1 MHRMADDTIVFTK
14 PAADE
19 VQPGWNDLKTR
30 VAQLEAE
37 RIALQ
42 QDNKQ
47 LRFLLERVAEH
58 RQKSHSELVNLL
70 AGLVSKLPIQDVG
83 GIVSR
88 LIEHNT
94 SVNQYLAALL
104 KGTAEADLPKPAIL
118 KNLEQTK
125 KELTAQVKPLVEELI
140 KLETP
145 IETSLLQGLV
155 EKPES
160 FFSPKM
166 VQANRCF
173 QKGQATRERIAR
185 EFGDEALPLFNDLT
199 TDPKLNPR
207 PKPDEIVLA
216 FKSDFESLLTQS
228 SLPAEK
234 KKALQALNQRVQRCK
249 SEQGRAQKNAFLKLS
264 LVLELLY
271 YYDHQNTEAP
281 DVIFAQRL
289 PTVIEQIVVTN
300 PQDNLDEKLIAQ
312 AETLLSHIVNPD
324 HRSAVVNN
332 IGKGGGTAR
341 TLKYVLKLRAE
352 KVPDVNEVV
361 PELVRHLVPPPKA
374 PPVQSL
380 IPTLRLIRPEMQERV
395 ARGIMSF
402 DKIPKDEAAALGK
415 AVAAE
420 LGLKKLE
427 ELVKA
432 AETISPEMERQRAWS
447 RIKELI
453 VQRSDPATVAAA
465 IRERLNSK
473 YDADELKESWLA
485 LIETDPM
492 SFIRIFC
499 QMPYRADGNTDP
511 IAQTVLETYVTRL
524 THPKYA
530 AVHQK
535 VMNSL
540 KNVFKANP
548 NTPVL
553 LNFVSLVKWVSPDA
567 ANKMSGDIGMPAAG

>member
-1 MHRMADDTIVFTK
+1 MADDTIVFTK

-19 VQPGWNDLKTR
+19 IQPGWNDLKMR

-47 LRFLLERVAEH
+47 LRSLLERVAEH

-83 GIVSR
+83 GVVSN

-94 SVNQYLAALL
+94 NVNQYLAALL

-125 KELTAQVKPLVEELI
+125 KDLASQIKPLVEELI

-145 IETSLLQGLV
+145 IETALLQGLV
-155 EKPES
+155 EKPET
-160 FFSPKM
+160 FFSPRM

-173 QKGQATRERIAR
+173 LKGQVARERVVH
-185 EFGDEALPLFNDLT
+185 EFGEESLVFFNDLT

-207 PKPDEIVLA
+207 PKPEEIVLA
-216 FKSDFESLLTQS
+216 FKSDFESLLAQS
-228 SLPAEK
+228 GLSAEK
-234 KKALQALNQRVQRCK
+234 KKGLQELFQRMQRSKGEQARAPK
-249 SEQGRAQKNAFLKLS
+249 SAFLKLS
-264 LVLELLY
+264 FVLELLY
-271 YYDHQNTEAP
+271 YYEHQNTEAP

-289 PTVIEQIVVTN
+289 PTVVEQLVVTGS
-300 PQDNLDEKLIAQ
+300 QDNLDEKLITQ
-312 AETLLSHIVNPD
+312 AEALLTLIINPD
-324 HRSAVVNN
+324 HRSAVINN
-332 IGKGGGTAR
+332 VGKGGGAAR

-352 KVPDVNEVV
+352 KVPDVNEVI
-361 PELVRHLVPPPKA
+361 PEFVRHLIPPPKA
-374 PPVQSL
+374 PPAQSL
-380 IPTLRLIRPEMQERV
+380 VPALRLIRPEMQERV
-395 ARGIMSF
+395 ARAIMSF

-420 LGLKKLE
+420 LGLKKFE
-427 ELVKA
+427 ELVRA
-432 AETISPEMERQRAWS
+432 AETVSPEMERQRAWS

-453 VQRSDPATVAAA
+453 AQRNEPASIAAA
-465 IRERLNSK
+465 IRERLNAK
-473 YDADELKESWLA
+473 YDADELKESWLV

-499 QMPYRADGNTDP
+499 QMPYRADGKTDP
-511 IAQTVLETYVTRL
+511 IAQTVMETYVTRL

-530 AVHQK
+530 TTHQK
-535 VMNSL
+535 VINSL
-540 KNVFKANP
+540 KNLFKANP

-553 LNFVSLVKWVSPDA
+553 LNFMSLVRWVSPDT
-567 ANKMSGDIGMPAAG
+567 ANKISADIGMPASLSI

>member
-1 MHRMADDTIVFTK
+1 MADDTIVFTK
-14 PAADE
+14 PAAE
-19 VQPGWNDLKTR
+19 EIQPGWNDLKTR

-47 LRFLLERVAEH
+47 LRFLLERVAGH
-58 RQKSHSELVNLL
+58 RQKSHSELVNIL
-70 AGLVSKLPIQDVG
+70 AGLTSKLPIQDVG
-83 GIVSR
+83 GVVSK
-88 LIEHNT
+88 LVEHNT
-94 SVNQYLAALL
+94 NVNQYLAALL

-125 KELTAQVKPLVEELI
+125 KDLSAQIKPLVEELI
-140 KLETP
+140 KLEAQFEP
-145 IETSLLQGLV
+145 PLLQGLI
-155 EKPES
+155 EKPET
-160 FFSPKM
+160 FFSPRM

-173 QKGQATRERIAR
+173 LKGQVTRERVVR
-185 EFGDEALPLFNDLT
+185 EFGDESLALLNDLT

-207 PKPDEIVLA
+207 PKPEEIVLA
-216 FKSDFESLLTQS
+216 FKNDFESLLAQS
-228 SLPAEK
+228 NLPAEK
-234 KKALQALNQRVQRCK
+234 KKGLEELHQRVQRSK
-249 SEQGRAQKNAFLKLS
+249 ADQARAQKSAFLKLS
-264 LVLELLY
+264 FVLELLY
-271 YYDHQNTEAP
+271 YYEHQNTEAP

-289 PTVIEQIVVTN
+289 PTVVEQLVVTG

-312 AETLLSHIVNPD
+312 AETLLALIINPD

-332 IGKGGGTAR
+332 VGKGGGAAR
-341 TLKYVLKLRAE
+341 TLKYILKLRAE

-361 PELVRHLVPPPKA
+361 PELIRHLIPPPKA

-380 IPTLRLIRPEMQERV
+380 VPALRLIRSEMQERV
-395 ARGIMSF
+395 ARAIMSF
-402 DKIPKDEAAALGK
+402 DKIPKDEAATLGK
-415 AVAAE
+415 AVAVE
-420 LGLKKLE
+420 LGLKKFE

-432 AETISPEMERQRAWS
+432 AETVSPEMERQRAWS

-453 VQRSDPATVAAA
+453 AQRNEPASVAAA
-465 IRERLNSK
+465 IRERLNAK
-473 YDADELKESWLA
+473 YDADELKESWLV

-499 QMPYRADGNTDP
+499 QMPYRADGKTDP
-511 IAQTVLETYVTRL
+511 IAQTVMETYVTRL

-540 KNVFKANP
+540 KNLFKANP

-553 LNFVSLVKWVSPDA
+553 LNFVSLVRWVSPDA
-567 ANKMSGDIGMPAAG
+567 ANKISADIGMPASLSI